1 MSKPGIFV
9 AAIAVVLQLGAIH
22 AAAQSVRI
30 DPQRS
35 TMTVKVGKSGLFSAF
50 GHNHEIR
57 APIASGSIVAAGT
70 PSVEL
75 VVDARRMEV
84 LDPGVEAKE
93 RAEVQKTMLSDAVL
107 DVQRYPEIR
116 FVSKMVAASGGSRY
130 RVRGELTLHGVT
142 RPLVLTV
149 EQRQGRYLG
158 SAKLKQTEFEMKPVT
173 VGGGTVKVKDE
184 VEIMF
189 EIATVQS
196 PVAAMGVESSAA
208 RARSSAIT
216 ATPSR

>member
-1 MSKPGIFV
+1 MSKPGISFAV
-9 AAIAVVLQLGAIH
+9 IAVVLQLGAIH

-75 VVDARRMEV
+75 MVDARRMEV

-93 RAEVQKTMLSDAVL
+93 RAEVQKTMLSDVVL

-116 FVSKMVAASGGSRY
+116 FVSKTVEASSGNRY

-142 RPLVLTV
+142 RPVTLTV

-158 SAKLKQTEFEMKPVT
+158 SAKLKQTEFGMKPVT

-184 VEIMF
+184 VEVVF
-189 EIATVQS
+189 EIVTVQS

-208 RARSSAIT
+208 SARSSVAT
-216 ATPSR
+216 AAPSR

>member
-1 MSKPGIFV
+1 MKKPGIFL
-9 AAIAVVLQLGAIH
+9 ATIAVVLQLGAIH

-57 APIASGSIVAAGT
+57 APISSGSLVTSGA

-75 VVDARRMEV
+75 TVDARRMEV

-107 DVQRYPEIR
+107 DVERFPEIR
-116 FVSKMVAASGGSRY
+116 FVSRTVEASGGNRY
-130 RVRGELTLHGVT
+130 RVSGELTLHGVT
-142 RPLVLTV
+142 RPVVVAV

-158 SAKLKQTEFEMKPVT
+158 SARLKQTQFGMKPVT

-184 VEIMF
+184 VEIAF
-189 EIATVQS
+189 EIAMVQS

-208 RARSSAIT
+208 SARSSVAT

>member
-1 MSKPGIFV
+1 MSKTGIS
-9 AAIAVVLQLGAIH
+9 IAVSVSVLLLGAIH

-75 VVDARRMEV
+75 MVDARRMEV
-84 LDPGVEAKE
+84 LDPGVEVKE
-93 RAEVQKTMLSDAVL
+93 RSEVQKTMLSDAVL

-116 FVSKMVAASGGSRY
+116 FVSTTVEAGSGNRY
-130 RVRGELTLHGVT
+130 RVHGELTLHGVT
-142 RPLVLTV
+142 RPVMLTV
-149 EQRQGRYLG
+149 EQREGRYRG

-184 VEIMF
+184 VEIVF

-196 PVAAMGVESSAA
+196 PVAAMGVESSVASA
-208 RARSSAIT
+208 RASATT